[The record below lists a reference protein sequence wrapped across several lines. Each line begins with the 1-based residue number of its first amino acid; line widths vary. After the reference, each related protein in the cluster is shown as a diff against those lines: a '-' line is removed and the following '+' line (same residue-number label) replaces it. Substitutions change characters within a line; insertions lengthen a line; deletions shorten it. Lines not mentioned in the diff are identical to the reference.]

1 MLETNTISKLIRY
14 ILYTVVRGVRTSVLT
29 KLNMLWMH
37 FSGIWSLV
45 CAGQYAD
52 STWLPVSLPSS
63 AILFVLGGVL
73 LCLVAY
79 RLAGIIHR
87 AGPFTV
93 KRRSRDTPND
103 ANVDTAFNILP
114 LNQPSDQHTTCESKT
129 LIEPG
134 NGEVYKME
142 TWVKLLLINH
152 FLPRWPHKPDL
163 RGDFNR
169 TVALN
174 ALLQSDSNTN
184 FQKHKAL

>member
-1 MLETNTISKLIRY
+1 MNAFFRYMVSSLCWTIR
-14 ILYTVVRGVRTSVLT
+14 R
-29 KLNMLWMH
+29 LNMVAC
-37 FSGIWSLV
+37 II
-45 CAGQYAD
+45 
-52 STWLPVSLPSS
+52 
-63 AILFVLGGVL
+63 AILCHTVCTGWSV
-73 LCLVAY
+73 V
-79 RLAGIIHR
+79 IHR

-129 LIEPG
+129 LIEPR
-134 NGEVYKME
+134 NREVYKME